1 MVPRYPPLDGG
12 WRVKDGNVMIIDCVT
27 EDFSFRFGGDG
38 EIGGEDR
45 PLVSF
50 VSFL

>member
-1 MVPRYPPLDGG
+1 MDGG
-12 WRVKDGNVMIIDCVT
+12 WGVEDGDIMIIDCVT
-27 EDFSFRFGGDG
+27 EDFSIRFGGDG